1 MLYSRVPGGRKE
13 IPSLP
18 LDMQSLA
25 HSGDAGG
32 DADEDDG
39 DKVAFALVLTG
50 WVPLSSLFPNEETK
64 APSPFSDLVLLWVE
78 PRYRGRQPRPR
89 ANPLFPYPGLL
100 FFVSLRT
107 YMFS

>member
-25 HSGDAGG
+25 HSRDAGG

-39 DKVAFALVLTG
+39 DKVAFAIVLTG

-64 APSPFSDLVLLWVE
+64 AP
-78 PRYRGRQPRPR
+78 RGQRTCSR
-89 ANPLFPYPGLL
+89 
-100 FFVSLRT
+100 SLSCKWKNQT
-107 YMFS
+107 